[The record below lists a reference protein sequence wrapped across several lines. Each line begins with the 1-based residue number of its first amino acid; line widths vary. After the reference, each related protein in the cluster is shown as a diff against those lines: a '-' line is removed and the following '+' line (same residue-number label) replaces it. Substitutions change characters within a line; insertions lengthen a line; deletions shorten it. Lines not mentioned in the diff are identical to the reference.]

1 MSSSSQSTLAKE
13 CSELEKKLALE
24 KDKVSL
30 VEDQC
35 DILKHEKEEMKQKVG
50 PRTSYYLIIRYCN
63 VGKS

>member
-13 CSELEKKLALE
+13 FSELEKKLALE

-35 DILKHEKEEMKQKVG
+35 DILKHEKEEMQQKVSL
-50 PRTSYYLIIRYCN
+50 RISYYPIIRT
-63 VGKS
+63 VGES